1 MHEIYHAI
9 KKYQMLNNTH
19 PHDYTYK
26 ELDEIAQLAD
36 VNAEDVKNYI
46 LIFIMNKEIEKRI
59 ESSIRLY
66 TVLFDKSMDRFTEFD
81 WKEISIHANVNI
93 KC

>member
-46 LIFIMNKEIEKRI
+46 LIFIMN
-59 ESSIRLY
+59 
-66 TVLFDKSMDRFTEFD
+66 
-81 WKEISIHANVNI
+81 
-93 KC
+93 C